1 MNKLL
6 VSASVALGAT
16 SLSFAQQTEKPNFL
30 LFIADDCSHYDLG
43 CYGSVD
49 SKTPNIDHFATQGVR
64 FTQAY
69 QAVPMSSPTRHNLY
83 TGLWPVRSG
92 AYPNHTCANEGTLSV
107 VHHLQPLGYK
117 VALIGKSHIAPKSV
131 FPFDLY
137 VPPLKGGDLNFEAI
151 QKFISDC
158 KAKGEPFCLFVASN
172 QPHTPWNKGDASQFN
187 ADKLTLPPM
196 YVDIP
201 QTRELFTHYL
211 AEINYM
217 DQEFG
222 NVLSILDKEKMTDK
236 SVVVYLSEQG
246 NSLPFAKWTCYDAG
260 LQTGFIV
267 RWKGVTMPG
276 SETDAMCEYVD
287 VTPTLLDIAGA
298 SVPKGLDGKSFL
310 PVIKGKKTNKEYVF
324 GIQTT
329 RGIANGA
336 DYYGIRSVRND
347 KFSYILN
354 LTPEVPFQ
362 NIITRKQDPVWFSWI
377 NEAEN
382 DIFAKQ
388 QIHKYQYRPK
398 EELYDIINDPYQMH
412 NLIDDVKYASEVKKL
427 RRQLQRWMDS
437 QGDKGQETEM
447 RALEHKWNPKKH

>member
-1 MNKLL
+1 MHLFFKRL
-6 VSASVALGAT
+6 VLELRREELPVQTGDVRNRNHLRTLGLASSRIGTVTEAQFVHLGHHRLGAAGTLDT
-16 SLSFAQQTEKPNFL
+16 SLRQFRE
-30 LFIADDCSHYDLG
+30 
-43 CYGSVD
+43 
-49 SKTPNIDHFATQGVR
+49 R
-64 FTQAY
+64 
-69 QAVPMSSPTRHNLY
+69 RH
-83 TGLWPVRSG
+83 T
-92 AYPNHTCANEGTLSV
+92 
-107 VHHLQPLGYK
+107 
-117 VALIGKSHIAPKSV
+117 
-131 FPFDLY
+131 
-137 VPPLKGGDLNFEAI
+137 GGDEKHRRAVLTGRSAGT
-151 QKFISDC
+151 
-158 KAKGEPFCLFVASN
+158 A
-172 QPHTPWNKGDASQFN
+172 TDAGSGIHRN
-187 ADKLTLPPM
+187 VGIGLRD
-196 YVDIP
+196 
-201 QTRELFTHYL
+201 
-211 AEINYM
+211 
-217 DQEFG
+217 G
-222 NVLSILDKEKMTDK
+222 NVVGIL
-236 SVVVYLSEQG
+236 
-246 NSLPFAKWTCYDAG
+246 
-260 LQTGFIV
+260 
-267 RWKGVTMPG
+267 
-276 SETDAMCEYVD
+276 
-287 VTPTLLDIAGA
+287 
-298 SVPKGLDGKSFL
+298 PKGLDGKSFL